1 MRLTRRQLLATT
13 AAALTAPSAAEA
25 FKPVWHLPAEDAPHI
40 RTFMQ
45 WPVSRLVHPDPV
57 FLQTL
62 QQTIARIANT
72 IADFEDVVMLMH
84 PLHEATARRQLSRR
98 VEIWHVP
105 TEDLWCRDSGPV
117 FVNRTGSSRPQKQAV
132 VSFNFN
138 GWGNKQVHR
147 DDGQVAERVAAQ
159 LGLDLIDSGLTGELG
174 GVEWDGANTLI
185 AHESSW
191 VNPNRNNLSR
201 REITERLTAV
211 LGHARLIWAPGLAGH
226 DITDYH
232 IDSLARFAGPDE
244 ILIQMPDKPDRDDPF
259 DTAALRTHEILQD
272 AFSDRADRLRITVIP
287 SPRTTR
293 VQSDDFVASY
303 ANFYVCNG
311 AVISARFGDPETDTI
326 AQTTLARHYPGREIV
341 TLNVDALGEVGGGIH
356 CATQQQ
362 PVVD

>member
-1 MRLTRRQLLATT
+1 VRLTRRQLLATT

-25 FKPVWHLPAEDAPHI
+25 FEPVWRLPAEDAPHI

-62 QQTIARIANT
+62 KQTIAQIANT

-84 PLHEATARRQLSRR
+84 PQHEATARRQLSRR

-117 FVNRTGSSRPQKQAV
+117 FVNRTDSSGPQKQAV

-147 DDGQVAERVAAQ
+147 DDGHVAERVAAE

-191 VNPNRNNLSR
+191 VNPNRNNLRR

-232 IDSLARFAGPDE
+232 IDSLARFTAPGSVLMQLSERPDP
-244 ILIQMPDKPDRDDPF
+244 QDPF
-259 DTAALRTHEILQD
+259 DVAARQTHAVFRRAISDTAG
-272 AFSDRADRLRITVIP
+272 RLGITIIP
-287 SPRTTR
+287 PPIDTR
-293 VQSDDFVASY
+293 VTSEDFVASY
-303 ANFYVCNG
+303 VNYYVCNG
-311 AVISARFGDPETDTI
+311 AVIMPWFGDTETDEIAWNTI
-326 AQTTLARHYPGREIV
+326 ANLYPGREVV

-362 PVVD
+362 PVAD

>member
-25 FKPVWHLPAEDAPHI
+25 FEPVWRLPAEDAPHI

-62 QQTIARIANT
+62 KQTIAQIANT

-84 PLHEATARRQLSRR
+84 PQHEATARRQLSRR

-117 FVNRTGSSRPQKQAV
+117 FVNRTDSSGPQKQAV

-147 DDGQVAERVAAQ
+147 DDGHVAERVAAE

-191 VNPNRNNLSR
+191 VNPNRNNLRR

-232 IDSLARFAGPDE
+232 IDSLARFTRAGRV
-244 ILIQMPDKPDRDDPF
+244 LINLPKSADPSDPF
-259 DTAALRTHEILQD
+259 HRAAAE
-272 AFSDRADRLRITVIP
+272 
-287 SPRTTR
+287 TTR
-293 VQSDDFVASY
+293 VCRNADLNVETIFEPEFRRVKSYDFVASY
-303 ANFYVCNG
+303 MNYYVCNG
-311 AVISARFGDPETDTI
+311 AVIAAEFGDRNADR
-326 AQTTLARHYPGREIV
+326 AAVKALRRHYPGRQIV

-356 CATQQQ
+356 CATQQL
-362 PVVD
+362 PRA